1 MVIILRV
8 PLRPVIHLS
17 LNKKKLLSPI
27 RLKHNLWVF
36 RQVKADV
43 ITNTL
48 GTSYNLGIS
57 DVLQPELVHMW
68 DGVAVHTYSIEDVAT

>member
-1 MVIILRV
+1 MIILRI

-17 LNKKKLLSPI
+17 LNKKKLSSPI

-48 GTSYNLGIS
+48 ATSYNLNIS

-68 DGVAVHTYSIEDVAT
+68 DAVAADRYLIEDVST

>member
-1 MVIILRV
+1 LVIILRV

-48 GTSYNLGIS
+48 ATSYNLDIS
-57 DVLQPELVHMW
+57 DALQLTLVHMW
-68 DGVAVHTYSIEDVAT
+68 DGVSVYTHSIEDVGT